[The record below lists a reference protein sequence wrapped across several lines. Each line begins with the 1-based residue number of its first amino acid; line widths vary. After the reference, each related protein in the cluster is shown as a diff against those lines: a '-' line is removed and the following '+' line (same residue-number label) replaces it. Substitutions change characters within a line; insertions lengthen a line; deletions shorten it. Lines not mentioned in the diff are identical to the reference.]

1 MTLRHGGVHAGTMG
15 ALALRPGA
23 MTRVPWLRSSDDG
36 VSARQHWRLPVMDDD
51 NEGGRQSSG
60 HELSFQFG
68 ASRLSSTIRP
78 PQSGQMS
85 SERPVRRA

>member
-1 MTLRHGGVHAGTMG
+1 MSARLTLRHGGVHAGTIG

-23 MTRVPWLRSSDDG
+23 MTRVPWLRSFDDG

-60 HELSFQFG
+60 HELS
-68 ASRLSSTIRP
+68 
-78 PQSGQMS
+78 
-85 SERPVRRA
+85 